1 MAASTDMSK
10 PAPTPSPTI
19 GQLRKAIPDHCFQP
33 STLRS
38 SLHVVFDLSL
48 CAALGFL
55 AFTYIPSVESTLLR
69 YALWAAYGWAQGIV
83 CVGIWI
89 LAHEC
94 GHGALFANRFVCDVV
109 GWALHSML
117 MVPYFSWKFSH
128 ARHHRYT
135 NHMEKDT
142 AFVPSRT
149 GEEGIFSNVKELIEH
164 AEDAPIY
171 TAVELLA
178 HQLLGWPAY
187 MFFYASGGEKSAPRG
202 LSKSFM
208 ARSHYDFTS
217 TIFSAKEQGF
227 ILLSD
232 IGLALTLGAL
242 YVLSKYVG
250 LTNVM
255 LLYGVPYLW
264 VNNWLVAI
272 TYLHH
277 THESTLHFEADSW
290 TFTEGALNT
299 VDRPY
304 GFIGKYLF
312 HGIIDC
318 HVVHHLFTRI
328 PFYHAEEATEAIKP
342 VLGERYI
349 VDDTPFYTAL
359 WKTMRS
365 CRVVEASQERLG
377 ALTWSKRVKVE

>member
-1 MAASTDMSK
+1 MATPADMSK
-10 PAPTPSPTI
+10 PTPTPSPTI
-19 GQLRKAIPDHCFQP
+19 GQLRKAIPDHCFKP

-38 SLHVVFDLSL
+38 CFHIALDLSL
-48 CAALGFL
+48 CFTLGFL
-55 AFTYIPSVESTLLR
+55 AFTYIPSIESDPLR
-69 YALWAAYGWAQGIV
+69 YALWATYGWAQGLV

-94 GHGALFANRFVCDVV
+94 GHGALFANRVVCDVI

-149 GEEGIFSNVKELIEH
+149 GEQGVFSDVKNLLEH
-164 AEDAPIY
+164 AEDAPLY

-202 LSKSFM
+202 LSKSM
-208 ARSHYDFTS
+208 LARSHYDFTS
-217 TIFSAKEQGF
+217 TVFSAKEQGF
-227 ILLSD
+227 VLLSD

-250 LTNVM
+250 VQNVL

-264 VNNWLVAI
+264 VNNWLGMLEILFFSYSDFPGKSKANLRWTSRFTNFHSTVAI

-277 THESTLHFEADSW
+277 THESTLHFEADTW

-304 GFIGKYLF
+304 GFVGKYLF

-318 HVVHHLFTRI
+318 HVVHHLFT
-328 PFYHAEEATEAIKP
+328 
-342 VLGERYI
+342 
-349 VDDTPFYTAL
+349 
-359 WKTMRS
+359 
-365 CRVVEASQERLG
+365 
-377 ALTWSKRVKVE
+377 

>member
-1 MAASTDMSK
+1 MATPTDMSK
-10 PAPTPSPTI
+10 PTPTPSPTI
-19 GQLRKAIPDHCFQP
+19 GQLRKAIPDHCFKP

-38 SLHVVFDLSL
+38 SFHIALDLSL
-48 CAALGFL
+48 CFALGFL
-55 AFTYIPSVESTLLR
+55 AFTYIPSIESTPLR
-69 YALWAAYGWAQGIV
+69 YVLWATYGWAQGLV

-94 GHGALFANRFVCDVV
+94 GHGALFANRVVCDVI

-149 GEEGIFSNVKELIEH
+149 GEQGVFSDVKNLLEH
-164 AEDAPIY
+164 AEDAPLY

-202 LSKSFM
+202 LSKSM
-208 ARSHYDFTS
+208 LARSHYDFTS
-217 TIFSAKEQGF
+217 TVFSAKEQAF
-227 ILLSD
+227 VLLSD

-242 YVLSKYVG
+242 YFLSKYVG
-250 LTNVM
+250 VQNVL

-264 VNNWLVAI
+264 VNNWLGMFLFYSSPEI
-272 TYLHH
+272 SEL
-277 THESTLHFEADSW
+277 
-290 TFTEGALNT
+290 EGSL
-299 VDRPY
+299 V
-304 GFIGKYLF
+304 
-312 HGIIDC
+312 
-318 HVVHHLFTRI
+318 
-328 PFYHAEEATEAIKP
+328 
-342 VLGERYI
+342 
-349 VDDTPFYTAL
+349 
-359 WKTMRS
+359 
-365 CRVVEASQERLG
+365 
-377 ALTWSKRVKVE
+377 SKRESITNPHPY